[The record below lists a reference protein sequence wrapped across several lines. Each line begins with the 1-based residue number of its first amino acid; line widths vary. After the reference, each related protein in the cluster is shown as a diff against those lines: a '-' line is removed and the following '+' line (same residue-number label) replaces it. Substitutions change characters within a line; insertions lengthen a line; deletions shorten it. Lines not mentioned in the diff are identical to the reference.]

1 MNSTSNIVC
10 VFKTFFPHFLS
21 NSSIFWFS
29 NHRRQ
34 VYIESK
40 ANLVGVK
47 AWKNWAKEVE
57 GWEWKGNGSWIFEAK
72 RSEFSSGSRWEVLVK
87 GIVVRVVVVIVIEM
101 RIFKN
106 ARFFSLPLVQNTLS
120 HFRLILKSSNSQWKD
135 AHFTF
140 FKNRT
145 ATFFHSVERTLEK
158 YEKIQLITFHAHQV
172 QKFKS

>member
-87 GIVVRVVVVIVIEM
+87 GIVVRVVVIVIEI

-106 ARFFSLPLVQNTLS
+106 ARFFLFLWYKILCRIFVWYWKVPTRNERTHIS
-120 HFRLILKSSNSQWKD
+120 HFSKTERRPFFTQSREPWK
-135 AHFTF
+135 
-140 FKNRT
+140 NMR
-145 ATFFHSVERTLEK
+145 
-158 YEKIQLITFHAHQV
+158 
-172 QKFKS
+172 KFSW